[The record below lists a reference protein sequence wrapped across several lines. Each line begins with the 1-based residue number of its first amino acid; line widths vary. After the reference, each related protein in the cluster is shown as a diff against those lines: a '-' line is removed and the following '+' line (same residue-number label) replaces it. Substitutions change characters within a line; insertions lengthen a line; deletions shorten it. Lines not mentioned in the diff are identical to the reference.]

1 MNPFEISNHEKQK
14 EKHAAIQFFRSLL
27 ELDVSRTDDV
37 AVVRC
42 RGRIIFGEE
51 ADELRR
57 VVLGLLTKPSESS

>member
-1 MNPFEISNHEKQK
+1 M
-14 EKHAAIQFFRSLL
+14 AL